1 MGKNIEEKLDEAL
14 VFEEEQPYQVPEN
27 WCWIKLGNG
36 IVTKLRRGGIDEFN
50 GKKNYLSTKCIKYD
64 CIEQIEKE
72 ITYDNRPSRAN
83 LQPEN
88 GDVIFAK
95 MQNTTKVICINQKL
109 ADNYIFSTG
118 FISVIPLNDMY
129 DDKFLA
135 FLFRS
140 EFFNQAKNSLA
151 TGTTQKAI
159 NKTNSR
165 KLKVPFLPLKEQK
178 RIVNKIESMLSKAK
192 QARELVEGVEK
203 SFKDRKK
210 SILAKAFHGKLTEE
224 WRGENE
230 VESAKTL
237 LNNIEEEREAMYER
251 QCELAKSLGKKKPR
265 RPRKPKKF
273 DNKIIS
279 DSDLPD
285 NWIKTFMGCII
296 YSFRYGTSNKSNY
309 DFNGLP
315 VIRIPNI
322 SSGSIDFEDLKY
334 LKENEIKENKKVKN
348 GDVLIIRSNG
358 SKDLIGKSA
367 LVNNL
372 NQDDQIAFASY
383 LIRLRPILVLP
394 KYLLYLLNSS
404 NVKEQLFSS
413 SKSTSGINNINT
425 KELASIEIPLPP
437 LEEQREIVSVLD
449 SMLGKMEKEKEIIK
463 EVKGKLDILEKSILA
478 KAFRGELGT
487 NNPEDGDALEL
498 LKEVLSE
505 E

>member
-1 MGKNIEEKLDEAL
+1 
-14 VFEEEQPYQVPEN
+14 
-27 WCWIKLGNG
+27 
-36 IVTKLRRGGIDEFN
+36 
-50 GKKNYLSTKCIKYD
+50 
-64 CIEQIEKE
+64 
-72 ITYDNRPSRAN
+72 
-83 LQPEN
+83 
-88 GDVIFAK
+88 
-95 MQNTTKVICINQKL
+95 
-109 ADNYIFSTG
+109 
-118 FISVIPLNDMY
+118 
-129 DDKFLA
+129 
-135 FLFRS
+135 
-140 EFFNQAKNSLA
+140 
-151 TGTTQKAI
+151 
-159 NKTNSR
+159 
-165 KLKVPFLPLKEQK
+165 
-178 RIVNKIESMLSKAK
+178 
-192 QARELVEGVEK
+192 
-203 SFKDRKK
+203 
-210 SILAKAFHGKLTEE
+210 
-224 WRGENE
+224 
-230 VESAKTL
+230 
-237 LNNIEEEREAMYER
+237 MYER